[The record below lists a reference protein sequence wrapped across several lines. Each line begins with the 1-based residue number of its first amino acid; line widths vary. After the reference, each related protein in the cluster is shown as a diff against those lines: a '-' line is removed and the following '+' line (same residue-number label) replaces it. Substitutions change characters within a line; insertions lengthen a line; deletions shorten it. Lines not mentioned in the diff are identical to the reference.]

1 MATNVLKREMI
12 AWVKA
17 AARLDDVAAAADVD
31 AAEVDAADD
40 AGIAPDSIA
49 SLSESRK
56 LFDRR

>member
-1 MATNVLKREMI
+1 MAANVLKREMI
-12 AWVKA
+12 AWVEA
-17 AARLDDVAAAADVD
+17 AARLDDVD

-56 LFDRR
+56 LFERR